1 MVLHTCTVSN
11 VLCLQ
16 MMGPDCLLS
25 GAPSTVGSGGSSE
38 WGREY
43 EDEDT
48 WYEFTSAYQSGVD
61 TYLLP
66 SQDTGKYGQTKRG
79 CFPR

>member
-1 MVLHTCTVSN
+1 M
-11 VLCLQ
+11 LCFKML
-16 MMGPDCLLS
+16 GPDALMS
-25 GAPSTVGSGGSSE
+25 GAMSTVGSGASSE

-48 WYEFTSAYQSGVD
+48 WYEFSGAYQSGAD

-66 SQDTGKYGQTKRG
+66 TQDTGQWQQEYCER
-79 CFPR
+79 

>member
-1 MVLHTCTVSN
+1 
-11 VLCLQ
+11 
-16 MMGPDCLLS
+16 MMGPDSMLS
-25 GAPSTVGSGGSSE
+25 GAASTIGSGGSSE

-48 WYEFTSAYQSGVD
+48 WYEFSSAYQSGAD

-66 SQDTGKYGQTKRG
+66 SQDHGMYGQYY
-79 CFPR
+79 